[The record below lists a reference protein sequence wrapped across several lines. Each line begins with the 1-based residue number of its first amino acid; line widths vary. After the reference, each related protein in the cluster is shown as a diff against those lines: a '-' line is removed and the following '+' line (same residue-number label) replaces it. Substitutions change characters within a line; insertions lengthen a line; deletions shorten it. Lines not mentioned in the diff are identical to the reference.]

1 MTAPAARRPPWLLAT
16 IVAAA
21 LGAALLLVALLLPLA
36 TRAILGDDTYWLQV
50 LIWVMFFA
58 YLSAAWNLIG
68 GFAGQYSIGHAGLV
82 GIGAYTSSILAIQA
96 GLTPWL
102 GMLVGGVLAALVG
115 GVIGYPCFRLRGTFF
130 SLVTIAF
137 AEMLRVGLELTDR
150 LGPIEINGVR
160 GLLLPV
166 LGDRPGMFQFTSK
179 RPYYYAM
186 LGLLLAVLA
195 AGWAVKRSR
204 LGYYLAAIRDDED
217 AVAALGINPARVKLA
232 AMMLSSFF
240 AALGGT
246 FYAQLV
252 GFITPTRTMSLDFS
266 VQMVIM
272 AVLGGIGTVLGPLW
286 GAMVLVPIAELTR
299 AFWGGSLQ
307 GVHLIVYGVLLV
319 LVILYWPQGI
329 DPWVRRGV
337 DALARG
343 CERWRAVPAPAVSV
357 ENAPRIALP
366 AGGLLG
372 ARLSRNGAGPLLS
385 VRGLSRSFG
394 GAVGVRDVSLD
405 IAPGEVVGIIGA
417 NGAGKTTLFN
427 LITGALVPDGGEIQ
441 FDGRRLARESPDARN
456 RLGIART
463 FQIVRPFVGMTTIE
477 NTMVAAL
484 PRAASVAEARRE
496 AARYL
501 EFVGLAHR
509 LDVPASGLSTG
520 ERKRLELARALATR
534 PRLLLLDEVTG
545 GVDQRSLP
553 GLVRLIQKVKGEGLT
568 LLVIEHNLRVI
579 SAVAD
584 RLVMLHLG
592 QKIQEGLPAAV
603 VSDPEVVQIYVGGS
617 GARG

>member
-1 MTAPAARRPPWLLAT
+1 MTPRGATAAR
-16 IVAAA
+16 I
-21 LGAALLLVALLLPLA
+21 LGAALLLVALLLPLG
-36 TRAILGDDTYWLQV
+36 TRALIGHDEYWIQV

-82 GIGAYTSSILAIQA
+82 GIGAYTSSLLLIHA
-96 GLTPWL
+96 GLTPWI

-115 GVIGYPCFRLRGTFF
+115 GLIGYPCFRLRGAFF

-150 LGPIEINGVR
+150 LGPLEINGVR

-166 LGDRPGMFQFTSK
+166 AGDRPWQFQFTSK
-179 RPYYYAM
+179 RPYYYVM
-186 LGLLLAVLA
+186 LALLLLVLA

-252 GFITPTRTMSLDFS
+252 GYITPTRTISLDFS

-286 GAMVLVPIAELTR
+286 GALVLVPIAEITR
-299 AFWGGSLQ
+299 ALWGGSLQ
-307 GVHLIVYGVLLV
+307 GIHLIVYGALLI

-329 DPWVRRGV
+329 DPWIRRGV
-337 DALARG
+337 EALACAWGR
-343 CERWRAVPAPAVSV
+343 RRAALAAVPAV
-357 ENAPRIALP
+357 ENTPRMVLP
-366 AGGLLG
+366 EGGLLG
-372 ARLSRNGAGPLLS
+372 ARLSTNGGGTLLS
-385 VRGLSRSFG
+385 LRGLSKSFG
-394 GAVGVRDVSLD
+394 GAVGVREVSLEV
-405 IAPGEVVGIIGA
+405 APGEVVGIIGA

-427 LITGALVPDGGEIQ
+427 LITGALAPDGGEIW
-441 FDGRRLARESPDARN
+441 FGGHRLGGEKPDARN

-463 FQIVRPFVGMTTIE
+463 FQIVRPFIGMTTLE
-477 NTMVAAL
+477 NVMVAAL
-484 PRAASVAEARRE
+484 PRVADVGEARRE

-509 LDVPASGLSTG
+509 PHTPASGLSTG

-534 PRLLLLDEVTG
+534 PQLLLLDEVTG

-568 LLVIEHNLRVI
+568 LLVIEHNLRII

-584 RLVMLHLG
+584 RLVMMHLG
-592 QKIQEGLPAAV
+592 QKIQEGAPAV
-603 VSDPEVVQIYVGGS
+603 VVNDPEVVQIYVGGAAAH
-617 GARG
+617 G

>member
-1 MTAPAARRPPWLLAT
+1 VTPLAATTAR
-16 IVAAA
+16 V
-21 LGAALLLVALLLPLA
+21 LGGALLLVALLLPLA
-36 TRAILGDDTYWLQV
+36 TRALIGHDEYWIQV
-50 LIWVMFFA
+50 LVWVMFFA

-82 GIGAYTSSILAIQA
+82 GIGAYTSSLLMIYV
-96 GLTPWL
+96 GLTPWI
-102 GMLVGGVLAALVG
+102 GMLAGGVLAALVG
-115 GVIGYPCFRLRGTFF
+115 GLIGYPCFRLRGAFF

-150 LGPIEINGVR
+150 VGPLEINGVR

-166 LGDRPGMFQFTSK
+166 AGDRPWQFQFTSK
-179 RPYYYAM
+179 RPYYYVM
-186 LGLLLAVLA
+186 LALLLVVLA

-217 AVAALGINPARVKLA
+217 AVAALGINPARVKLV

-252 GFITPTRTMSLDFS
+252 GYITPTRTMSLDFS

-286 GAMVLVPIAELTR
+286 GAMVLVPIAEITR
-299 AFWGGSLQ
+299 ALWGGSLQ
-307 GVHLIVYGVLLV
+307 GIHLIVYGALLV

-337 DALARG
+337 DVVARAWG
-343 CERWRAVPAPAVSV
+343 RRRASLIAVPAV
-357 ENAPRIALP
+357 ENAPRIILP
-366 AGGLLG
+366 EGGLLG
-372 ARLSRNGAGPLLS
+372 ARLSSNGGGALLS
-385 VRGLSRSFG
+385 VRGLSKSFG
-394 GAVGVRDVSLD
+394 GAVGVREVSFEVS
-405 IAPGEVVGIIGA
+405 PGEVVGIIGA

-427 LITGALVPDGGEIQ
+427 LITGTLAPDGGEIW
-441 FDGRRLARESPDARN
+441 FGDHRLAGEKPDARN

-463 FQIVRPFVGMTTIE
+463 FQIVRPFIGMTTLE
-477 NTMVAAL
+477 NVMVAAL
-484 PRAASVAEARRE
+484 PRVADVGEARRE

-509 LDVPASGLSTG
+509 PHTPASGLSTG

-553 GLVRLIQKVKGEGLT
+553 GLVRLIQKVRGEGLT

-584 RLVMLHLG
+584 RLVMMHLG
-592 QKIQEGLPAAV
+592 QKIQEGLPADV
-603 VSDPEVVQIYVGGS
+603 VNDPEVVQIYVGGAVAHS
-617 GARG
+617 

>member
-1 MTAPAARRPPWLLAT
+1 VNDARRWLGRGLG
-16 IVAAA
+16 VAAVGFA
-21 LGAALLLVALLLPLA
+21 LVVPLL
-36 TRAILGDDTYWLQV
+36 TRRLIGDDEYWIQV
-50 LIWVMFFA
+50 LVWVMFFA

-82 GIGAYTSSILAIQA
+82 GIGAYTSSLLAIYA

-102 GMLVGGVLAALVG
+102 GMLAGGGLAAVVG
-115 GVIGYPCFRLRGTFF
+115 GVIGYPCFRLRGAFF

-137 AEMLRVGLELTDR
+137 AEMLRVGLELTDSVA
-150 LGPIEINGVR
+150 GMQINGVR
-160 GLLLPV
+160 GFLLPV
-166 LGDRPGMFQFTSK
+166 LGDRPSQFQFAGK
-179 RPYYYAM
+179 RPYYYVM
-186 LGLLLAVLA
+186 LALLVVVLLAGA
-195 AGWAVKRSR
+195 AVKRSR

-217 AVAALGINPARVKLA
+217 AAASLGVNPARVKLT

-240 AALGGT
+240 AAVGGT

-286 GAMVLVPIAELTR
+286 GALVLVPIAELTR

-307 GVHLIVYGVLLV
+307 GVHLIVYGALLI

-337 DALARG
+337 DALARVLLR
-343 CERWRAVPAPAVSV
+343 RWRPESRVAPV
-357 ENAPRIALP
+357 ENAPRIVLP
-366 AGGLLG
+366 EGGLLTADRG
-372 ARLSRNGAGPLLS
+372 VNGGGPLLR
-385 VRGLSRSFG
+385 VRGLSRRFG
-394 GAVGVRDVSLD
+394 GAVGVRDVTFD
-405 IAPGEVVGIIGA
+405 VNAGEVVGVIGA

-427 LITGALVPDGGEIQ
+427 LITGVLAPDGGEIT
-441 FDGRRLARESPDARN
+441 FAGHGLGRRRPDAVS

-463 FQIVRPFVGMTTIE
+463 FQIVRPFTGMTAIE
-477 NTMVAAL
+477 NVMVATL
-484 PRAASVAEARRE
+484 PHAGDVGEARRE

-501 EFVGLAHR
+501 GFVGLAHR
-509 LDVPASGLSTG
+509 VDTPAGGLSTG

-553 GLVRLIQKVKGEGLT
+553 GLVRLIRKVKAEGLT

-584 RLVMLHLG
+584 RLVMMHLG
-592 QKIQEGLPAAV
+592 RKIQEGLPAV
-603 VSDPEVVQIYVGGS
+603 VVNDPEVIDVYVGGA

>member
-1 MTAPAARRPPWLLAT
+1 MTPRGAITAK
-16 IVAAA
+16 I
-21 LGAALLLVALLLPLA
+21 LGTALLLVALLLPLG
-36 TRAILGDDTYWLQV
+36 TRALLGADEYWIQV

-82 GIGAYTSSILAIQA
+82 GIGAYTSSLLMIHA
-96 GLTPWL
+96 GLTPWV

-115 GVIGYPCFRLRGTFF
+115 GLIGYPCFRLRGAFF

-150 LGPIEINGVR
+150 LGPLEINGVR

-166 LGDRPGMFQFTSK
+166 AGDRPWQFQFTSK
-179 RPYYYAM
+179 RPYYYVM
-186 LGLLLAVLA
+186 LALLLVVLA

-204 LGYYLAAIRDDED
+204 LGYYLSAIRDDED
-217 AVAALGINPARVKLA
+217 AVAALGINPASAKLA

-252 GFITPTRTMSLDFS
+252 GYITPTRTISLDFS

-286 GAMVLVPIAELTR
+286 GALVLVPTAEITR
-299 AFWGGSLQ
+299 ALWGGSLQ
-307 GVHLIVYGVLLV
+307 GIHLIVYGALLI

-329 DPWVRRGV
+329 DPWVRRAV
-337 DALARG
+337 EAVARG
-343 CERWRAVPAPAVSV
+343 WARPSLAALPGA
-357 ENAPRIALP
+357 ENAPRIVLP
-366 AGGLLG
+366 EGGLLSG
-372 ARLSRNGAGPLLS
+372 RRSANGGGTLLS
-385 VRGLSRSFG
+385 VRALSKSFG
-394 GAVGVRDVSLD
+394 GAVGVREVSLEV
-405 IAPGEVVGIIGA
+405 ARGEVVGIIGA

-427 LITGALVPDGGEIQ
+427 LITGALTPDRGEIWFGGHRLGGE
-441 FDGRRLARESPDARN
+441 RPDVRN

-463 FQIVRPFVGMTTIE
+463 FQIVRPFVGMTALE
-477 NTMVAAL
+477 NVMVAAL
-484 PRAASVAEARRE
+484 PRVADVGEARRE
-496 AARYL
+496 ASRYL

-509 LDVPASGLSTG
+509 PHTPASGLSTG

-534 PRLLLLDEVTG
+534 PHLLLLDEVTG

-553 GLVRLIQKVKGEGLT
+553 GLVRLIQKVRGEGLT
-568 LLVIEHNLRVI
+568 LLVIEHNLRII

-592 QKIQEGLPAAV
+592 QKIQEGAPAAV
-603 VSDPEVVQIYVGGS
+603 VNDPEVVQIYVGGAD
-617 GARG
+617 ARG

>member
-1 MTAPAARRPPWLLAT
+1 VSDGRCALS
-16 IVAAA
+16 VAAVGLA
-21 LGAALLLVALLLPLA
+21 LVVPLL
-36 TRAILGDDTYWLQV
+36 TRRLLGDDEYWIQV

-82 GIGAYTSSILAIQA
+82 GIGAYTSSLLAIYG

-102 GMLVGGVLAALVG
+102 GMLAGGGLAAVVG
-115 GVIGYPCFRLRGTFF
+115 GVIGYPCFRLRGAFF

-137 AEMLRVGLELTDR
+137 AEMLRVGLELTDSVA
-150 LGPIEINGVR
+150 GMQINGVR
-160 GLLLPV
+160 GFLLPV
-166 LGDRPGMFQFTSK
+166 LGDKPSQLQFASK
-179 RPYYYAM
+179 RPYYYVM
-186 LGLLLAVLA
+186 LALLVVVLLAGA
-195 AGWAVKRSR
+195 AVKRSR
-204 LGYYLAAIRDDED
+204 LGYFLAAIRDDED
-217 AVAALGINPARVKLA
+217 AVASLGINPARVKLA

-240 AALGGT
+240 AAVGGT

-286 GAMVLVPIAELTR
+286 GALVLVPIAELTR

-307 GVHLIVYGVLLV
+307 GVHLIVYGALLI

-329 DPWVRRGV
+329 DPWMRRGV
-337 DALARG
+337 DALARVLARRLRP
-343 CERWRAVPAPAVSV
+343 EPSAAAVA
-357 ENAPRIALP
+357 NAPRIVLP
-366 AGGLLG
+366 EGGLLT
-372 ARLSRNGAGPLLS
+372 ARPGVDGGGPLLS
-385 VRGLSRSFG
+385 LRGVSRSFG
-394 GAVGVRDVSLD
+394 GAVGVRDVTFD
-405 IAPGEVVGIIGA
+405 VKAGEVVGIIGA

-427 LITGALVPDGGEIQ
+427 LITGTLAPDGGEIA
-441 FDGRRLARESPDARN
+441 FAGHGLGRRGPDARC

-463 FQIVRPFVGMTTIE
+463 FQIVRPFTGMTAIE
-477 NTMVAAL
+477 NVMVATL
-484 PRAASVAEARRE
+484 PHAGDVGGARRE
-496 AARYL
+496 AERYL
-501 EFVGLAHR
+501 GFVGLAHR
-509 LDVPASGLSTG
+509 VDVPASGLSTG

-545 GVDQRSLP
+545 GLDQRSLP
-553 GLVRLIQKVKGEGLT
+553 GLVRLIQKVKAEGLT

-584 RLVMLHLG
+584 RLVMMHLG
-592 QKIQEGLPAAV
+592 RKIQEGPPPV
-603 VSDPEVVQIYVGGS
+603 VVNDPEVIDIYVGGA

>member
-1 MTAPAARRPPWLLAT
+1 VTPPGATTAR
-16 IVAAA
+16 I
-21 LGAALLLVALLLPLA
+21 LGAALLLVGLLLPFA
-36 TRAILGDDTYWLQV
+36 TRALLGSDEYWMQV
-50 LIWVMFFA
+50 LIWAMFFA

-82 GIGAYTSSILAIQA
+82 GIGAYTSSLLLIHA
-96 GLTPWL
+96 GLTPWI
-102 GMLVGGVLAALVG
+102 GMFAGGVLAALVG
-115 GVIGYPCFRLRGTFF
+115 GLIGYPCFRLRGAFF

-150 LGPIEINGVR
+150 LGPLEINGVR

-166 LGDRPGMFQFTSK
+166 AGDRPWQFQFTSK
-179 RPYYYAM
+179 RPYYYVM
-186 LGLLLAVLA
+186 LALLLLVLA

-252 GFITPTRTMSLDFS
+252 GYITPTRTISLDFS

-286 GAMVLVPIAELTR
+286 GALVLVPIAEITR
-299 AFWGGSLQ
+299 ALWGGSLQ
-307 GVHLIVYGVLLV
+307 GIHLIVYGALLI

-337 DALARG
+337 EALARAWS
-343 CERWRAVPAPAVSV
+343 RRRAALPALPAAD
-357 ENAPRIALP
+357 NAPRIVLP
-366 AGGLLG
+366 EGGLLS
-372 ARLSRNGAGPLLS
+372 ARLSANGGGALLS
-385 VRGLSRSFG
+385 VRALSKSFG
-394 GAVGVRDVSLD
+394 GAVGVREVSLEV
-405 IAPGEVVGIIGA
+405 APGEVVGIIGA

-427 LITGALVPDGGEIQ
+427 LITGTLAPDGGEIW
-441 FDGRRLARESPDARN
+441 FGGSRLSGERPDVRN

-463 FQIVRPFVGMTTIE
+463 SQIVRPFIGMTTLE
-477 NTMVAAL
+477 NVMVAAL
-484 PRAASVAEARRE
+484 PRVANVGEARRE

-509 LDVPASGLSTG
+509 PHTPASGLSTG

-534 PRLLLLDEVTG
+534 PKLLLLDEVTG

-568 LLVIEHNLRVI
+568 LLVIEHNLRII

-584 RLVMLHLG
+584 RLVMMHLG
-592 QKIQEGLPAAV
+592 QKIQEGAPATV
-603 VSDPEVVQIYVGGS
+603 VSDPEVVQIYVGGAAAH
-617 GARG
+617 G

>member
-1 MTAPAARRPPWLLAT
+1 VTPGGAITAR
-16 IVAAA
+16 I
-21 LGAALLLVALLLPLA
+21 LGTALLLVGLLLPFA
-36 TRAILGDDTYWLQV
+36 TRALLGSDEYWMQV

-82 GIGAYTSSILAIQA
+82 GIGAYTSSLLLIHA
-96 GLTPWL
+96 GLTPWV
-102 GMLVGGVLAALVG
+102 GMLAGGVLAALVG
-115 GVIGYPCFRLRGTFF
+115 GLIGYPCFRLRGAFF

-150 LGPIEINGVR
+150 LGPLEINGVR

-166 LGDRPGMFQFTSK
+166 VGDRPWQFQFTGK
-179 RPYYYAM
+179 RPYYYVM
-186 LGLLLAVLA
+186 LALLLLVLA

-252 GFITPTRTMSLDFS
+252 GYITPTRTISLDFS

-286 GAMVLVPIAELTR
+286 GALVLVPIAEITR
-299 AFWGGSLQ
+299 ALWGGSLQ
-307 GVHLIVYGVLLV
+307 GIHLIVYGALLI

-337 DALARG
+337 EALARVWS
-343 CERWRAVPAPAVSV
+343 RRRAAIPPGSDL
-357 ENAPRIALP
+357 ENAPRIVLP
-366 AGGLLG
+366 EGGLLG
-372 ARLSRNGAGPLLS
+372 ARLSANGGGALLS
-385 VRGLSRSFG
+385 VRALSKSFG
-394 GAVGVRDVSLD
+394 GAVGVREVSLEV
-405 IAPGEVVGIIGA
+405 APGEVVGIIGA

-427 LITGALVPDGGEIQ
+427 LITGALAPDSGEIW
-441 FDGRRLARESPDARN
+441 FGGSRLDGERPDVRN

-463 FQIVRPFVGMTTIE
+463 FQIVRPFIGMTTLE
-477 NTMVAAL
+477 NVMVAAL
-484 PRAASVAEARRE
+484 PRVANVGEARRE

-509 LDVPASGLSTG
+509 PQTPASGLSTG

-534 PRLLLLDEVTG
+534 PQLLLLDEVTG

-568 LLVIEHNLRVI
+568 LLVIEHNLRII

-584 RLVMLHLG
+584 RLVMMHLG
-592 QKIQEGLPAAV
+592 QKIQEGPPAAV
-603 VSDPEVVQIYVGGS
+603 VSDPEVVQIYVGGAS
-617 GARG
+617 AHG